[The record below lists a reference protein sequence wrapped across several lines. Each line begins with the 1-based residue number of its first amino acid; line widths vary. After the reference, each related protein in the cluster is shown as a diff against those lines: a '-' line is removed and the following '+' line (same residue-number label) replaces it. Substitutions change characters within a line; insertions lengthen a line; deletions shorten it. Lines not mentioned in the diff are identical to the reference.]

1 MGTHSTVEQVE
12 GRLKGGPKGLANWSG
27 LSLVALG
34 VGVLVLNGF
43 KGSLEN
49 WWALFILLPAFALFY
64 GGRAI
69 NRRADGRL
77 SFLARF
83 NFAIGTLVLVVAV
96 MFLIN
101 LDWSVWWPLMLMTP
115 GFSMLIA
122 SGKNGQNPTVAAW
135 IGYVRWLA
143 TTIIG
148 LGFVFLANELGVINL
163 ESLGQFRWWSLFVA
177 LPAMGALWQAVRLS
191 GRLGR
196 ISASAVTLLLLG
208 LVNGATAVMEL
219 FGLSWEMWHGS
230 WATVNGITAVLLIG
244 IGVVLL
250 GNGLRRQSE

>member
-1 MGTHSTVEQVE
+1 METHSTVAQVE
-12 GRLKGGPKGLANWSG
+12 DAPKGGPKGLANWSG

-34 VGVLVLNGF
+34 VGLLVLNGF

-69 NRRADGRL
+69 NRRTNGRL
-77 SFLARF
+77 PFLARF
-83 NFAIGTLVLVVAV
+83 NFAIGTLVLVVAG

-122 SGKNGQNPTVAAW
+122 SGKNGQNPTAAAW

-143 TTIIG
+143 ATMIG

-163 ESLGQFRWWSLFVA
+163 DVLGQFRWWSLFVA
-177 LPAMGALWQAVRLS
+177 LPAIGALWQSVQLI
-191 GRLGR
+191 GRLGS
-196 ISASAVTLLLLG
+196 ISASAVTLFLIG
-208 LVNGATAVMEL
+208 LVSGATAVMEL
-219 FGLSWEMWHGS
+219 FGLSWDMWHGS
-230 WATVNGITAVLLIG
+230 WATVNGITAVIFIG
-244 IGVVLL
+244 IGVLL
-250 GNGLRRQSE
+250 VGNGLRRQS